1 MDRQVISVSL
11 YKKYLKKL
19 DQMSKKEDK
28 SRSQLIRELI
38 DKYETDKLWEEIYE
52 IGRKTAKKFN
62 IKSEE
67 DVLRIIN
74 D

>member
-1 MDRQVISVSL
+1 MKRKIISLSL
-11 YKKYLKKL
+11 PEKYLRKL
-19 DQMSKKEDK
+19 EKLTGEESK
-28 SRSQLIRELI
+28 SRSQLIRELL
-38 DKYETDKLWEEIYE
+38 DKYEADEVWKDIFKWGEE
-52 IGRKTAKKFN
+52 TQTKFN

>member
-1 MDRQVISVSL
+1 MDRQVVSISL

-28 SRSQLIRELI
+28 SRSQVVRELI
-38 DKYETDKLWEEIYE
+38 DKHETDKEWEEIYE

>member
-1 MDRQVISVSL
+1 MDRQVVSISL
-11 YKKYLKKL
+11 YKKYLRKL

-38 DKYETDKLWEEIYE
+38 DKYETDKLWGEIYE
-52 IGRKTAKKFN
+52 IGRRTAKKFN

>member
-1 MDRQVISVSL
+1 MDRQVISISL

-19 DQMSKKEDK
+19 DQMSKRESK

-38 DKYETDKLWEEIYE
+38 DRYEVETEWEQIRKW
-52 IGRKTAKKFN
+52 GRETAKKFN

>member
-1 MDRQVISVSL
+1 MDRQVVSISL

-28 SRSQLIRELI
+28 SRSQLVRELI
-38 DKYETDKLWEEIYE
+38 DKYETDKEWEQIRKW
-52 IGRKTAKKFN
+52 GRETAKKFN

>member
-1 MDRQVISVSL
+1 MDRQIITISL
-11 YKKYLKKL
+11 YQKYLKKL
-19 DQMSKKEDK
+19 DKMSKLENK

-38 DKYETDKLWEEIYE
+38 DKYETDKEWEQI
-52 IGRKTAKKFN
+52 RKWGAETAKKFN
-62 IKSEE
+62 IKNEE

>member
-1 MDRQVISVSL
+1 MDRQVVSISL

-28 SRSQLIRELI
+28 SRSQVVRELI
-38 DKYETDKLWEEIYE
+38 DKYETDMLWGDIYE

-74 D
+74 E

>member
-19 DQMSKKEDK
+19 DQMTKKENK
-28 SRSQLIRELI
+28 SRSQVVRELI
-38 DKYETDKLWEEIYE
+38 ERYETDKEWEQIRKW
-52 IGRKTAKKFN
+52 GRETAKKFN

-67 DVLRIIN
+67 DILRIIN

>member
-1 MDRQVISVSL
+1 MDRQVVSISL

-19 DQMSKKEDK
+19 DKMSKKEDK
-28 SRSQLIRELI
+28 SRSQLVRELI
-38 DKYETDKLWEEIYE
+38 DKYETDKEWEQIREW
-52 IGRKTAKKFN
+52 GRETAKKFN

>member
-1 MDRQVISVSL
+1 MKRKVVSL
-11 YKKYLKKL
+11 SLTDKYLNKL
-19 DQMSKKEDK
+19 NKLSKEEDK

-38 DKYETDKLWEEIYE
+38 DKYETDDMWSQVYKL
-52 IGRKTAKKFN
+52 GRQTARKFN

>member
-1 MDRQVISVSL
+1 MDRQVITISL
-11 YKKYLKKL
+11 YQKYLKKL
-19 DQMSKKEDK
+19 DKMSKMENK

>member
-1 MDRQVISVSL
+1 MKRKVVSL
-11 YKKYLKKL
+11 SLTDKYLNKL
-19 DQMSKKEDK
+19 NKLSNEEDK
-28 SRSQLIRELI
+28 SRSQVVRELI
-38 DKYETDKLWEEIYE
+38 ERYETDKEWEQIRKW
-52 IGRKTAKKFN
+52 GRETARKFN

>member
-1 MDRQVISVSL
+1 MDRQVVSISL
-11 YKKYLKKL
+11 YKKYLRKL
-19 DQMSKKEDK
+19 DKMSKRQNK
-28 SRSQLIRELI
+28 SRSQIVRDLL
-38 DKYETDKLWEEIYE
+38 DKYETDKEWEQVYAW
-52 IGRKTAKKFN
+52 GRETAKKFN

>member
-1 MDRQVISVSL
+1 MDRQVVSISL

-28 SRSQLIRELI
+28 SRSQFVRELI
-38 DKYETDKLWEEIYE
+38 DKYETDKDWEEIYE

>member
-1 MDRQVISVSL
+1 MDRQIITISL
-11 YKKYLKKL
+11 YQKYLKKL
-19 DQMSKKEDK
+19 DKMSKMENK

>member
-1 MDRQVISVSL
+1 MDRQVISISL

-19 DQMSKKEDK
+19 DRMSKKEDK
-28 SRSQLIRELI
+28 SRSQLVRELI
-38 DKYETDKLWEEIYE
+38 DKYETDKEWEEIYE